1 MRILFLAVVGRV
13 SAELGSISCSARL
26 VGFCDSFCEVTVS
39 FVVFKR
45 ASLLLC
51 LLACLLLCSDG
62 DGLAGAEVAHGDDS
76 SFGISGT
83 S

>member
-1 MRILFLAVVGRV
+1 MRILFLAVVGKV
-13 SAELGSISCSARL
+13 SAELWIISCSARL

-39 FVVFKR
+39 FSVFKR
-45 ASLLLC
+45 A
-51 LLACLLLCSDG
+51 LASLLLCSDG
-62 DGLAGAEVAHGDDS
+62 NGAEVAHGDDS

>member
-13 SAELGSISCSARL
+13 SAELWIISCSARL
-26 VGFCDSFCEVTVS
+26 VGLCDSFCEVTVS
-39 FVVFKR
+39 FSVFKR
-45 ASLLLC
+45 A
-51 LLACLLLCSDG
+51 LASLLLCSDG